1 MLAAGIRSAWNNKP
15 KLSRVFWLSAAI
27 FYIVGVVAIFALANP
42 TVNAF
47 LEAAN
52 APKLVAL
59 KLNYIRL
66 PIVCLSL
73 IVFPF
78 LLWTSLTRT
87 LIFLRLVTAALVI
100 VYIDDHLV
108 LYKIIEY
115 PNLPIFQFALFLR
128 PFAIMAMFWMT
139 FEVHYRLKYG
149 EQT

>member
-1 MLAAGIRSAWNNKP
+1 MLATGIRSAWSNKP
-15 KLSRVFWLSAAI
+15 KLSSVFWLSAAI
-27 FYIVGVVAIFALANP
+27 FYIVGVVAIFALVNP